1 MTGSRGKQ
9 RQLGLPDLTGR
20 IPPKSAGPL
29 PARQPA
35 PDGEGEWY
43 AVTDD
48 GGSALRIRSGLHI
61 GETEHG
67 ALVFNDGLRERRWV
81 ALEITADGGCVAQVA
96 DETHCLVDEDG
107 RTHRRHAL
115 SPGATLAFPGNT
127 LRISEHIARPA
138 RPGPRLA
145 VQAAPESTVEPTDR
159 TADAVAV
166 DAAGPAEPIAP
177 TTASPPRQGEPEP
190 EVAPA
195 LSARRWKVGAGVA
208 AGGILIG
215 ALLVWPFLQ
224 DRPNGPST
232 ATVAAP
238 AVAPVEPVEIPP
250 VARRPVAVPLV
261 PIDLDDLPPPRPL
274 PAPAVATAEEPAA
287 AEQPAAAAEPVFA
300 AELGRA
306 RELLEAGYIT
316 YPPDANAVAVLIGI
330 LQRQPGHP
338 EAMAMLGE
346 CTTRL
351 IDAAIEAREQGLAYE
366 ARNLLEEVRGFNPD
380 NERANRLWREW
391 QQP

>member
-1 MTGSRGKQ
+1 MAGSRGKQ

-29 PARQPA
+29 PVRPSA
-35 PDGEGEWY
+35 PGGDGEWY

-67 ALVFNDGLRERRWV
+67 ALVFNDGLRGRRWV
-81 ALEITADGGCVAQVA
+81 VLEITADGGCVAHAA
-96 DETHCLVDEDG
+96 DETHRLVDEDG
-107 RTHRRHAL
+107 RTHRQYAL

-138 RPGPRLA
+138 QPGPRLA
-145 VQAAPESTVEPTDR
+145 VQGAAEATAEPADR
-159 TADAVAV
+159 TADAAAV
-166 DAAGPAEPIAP
+166 DATGPAEPAAP
-177 TTASPPRQGEPEP
+177 STASPPPVHEPEP
-190 EVAPA
+190 EAAPA
-195 LSARRWKVGAGVA
+195 QPLRRWKVGAGVA
-208 AGGILIG
+208 AGGSLIA

-224 DRPNGPST
+224 DRPNAPST
-232 ATVAAP
+232 ATVAEP
-238 AVAPVEPVEIPP
+238 VVAPVEPVEIPP

-261 PIDLDDLPPPRPL
+261 PIDLDGLPPPRLL
-274 PAPAVATAEEPAA
+274 PAPAVAAAEES
-287 AEQPAAAAEPVFA
+287 AAAAEPVFA

-316 YPPDANAVAVLIGI
+316 YPPDDNAVAVLIGI
-330 LQRQPGHP
+330 LQRQPGHA

-391 QQP
+391 RQP